1 MREIVAFSTIYSAK
15 KRCSECNFFCNQ
27 PSDTKNMLM
36 KQVFFTLLFSLIT
49 HAGLAQTVSGSV
61 SDARTREAIPYVN
74 IGIVGR
80 GIGTVSAMNG
90 QFSLPLHD
98 SLDDQT
104 LKLSCI
110 GYKSLIINVKDFK
123 KTYSNKSADLYLDE
137 NVFTL
142 GQVVVKPKAFKT
154 KILGNTNHS
163 RSVIAGF
170 MSNDLGSELGTIMKI
185 KRSPTFIEDVNFN
198 IGRNLLDSVKFR
210 VNIYSMKDGQPD
222 SILLKEPIYITTK
235 LAHGK
240 LTVDMKKYNLWV
252 STDFFVSLE
261 WIEDYGKNKLYFS
274 AGLMD
279 SNSMYRKTSQDRW
292 HKASPVGIG
301 FNSTVSYEK

>member
-1 MREIVAFSTIYSAK
+1 
-15 KRCSECNFFCNQ
+15 
-27 PSDTKNMLM
+27 M
-36 KQVFFTLLFSLIT
+36 KQVFFILFSYLSSY
-49 HAGLAQTVSGSV
+49 AGLAQTGSGSIQN
-61 SDARTREAIPYVN
+61 ARTKEAIPYVN
-74 IGIVGR
+74 IGIVSK
-80 GIGTVSAMNG
+80 GIGTVSGIDG
-90 QFSLPLHD
+90 QFSIPLHD
-98 SLDDQT
+98 SIDDQT
-104 LKLSCI
+104 LKFSCI
-110 GYKSLIINVKDFK
+110 GYKSLVIRVKDFK
-123 KTYSNKSADLYLDE
+123 KAHLNKTATLFLEE

-142 GQVVVKPKAFKT
+142 GQVVVKPKIFKT
-154 KILGNTNHS
+154 KVLGNSNHS

-235 LAHGK
+235 LEHGK
-240 LTVDMKKYNLWV
+240 LSIDMKKYNLWV
-252 STDFFVSLE
+252 NTDFFVSLE
-261 WIEDYGKNKLYFS
+261 WIEDYGQNKLYFS

-301 FNSTVSYEK
+301 FNSTVTYEK